1 MEESHSY
8 RDNDRSD
15 KCKIVIK
22 YNDNI
27 SDIEQYESKRNM
39 NSNMKVI

>member
-1 MEESHSY
+1 MEESRSY

-15 KCKIVIK
+15 KCKTVIK

-27 SDIEQYESKRNM
+27 SDIEQYESNSNM
-39 NSNMKVI
+39 NSNMKLI